1 MFKIL
6 LADRETEKMKIP
18 ELLEGFAH
26 IIFPAGYTINED
38 EMLRHAGEVDAI
50 ISVFGKVTNEAISLA
65 TKLKIIAVAAAG
77 YDNVD
82 VKSATTNGIY
92 VTRAATASVEGVAE
106 HALGLMI
113 CLSKKIYLGAKE
125 SSEGNWGF
133 RETEKAFGAEINGK
147 TAGIIGFGKV
157 GRSLSRKLVC
167 LGIRVLA
174 SDPYVYSSVATD
186 AGAELMSLDQLL
198 SSSDFICVTSSLTSE
213 TKHTIGVHELMKAK
227 PSSFLINIARGGI
240 VDETALFDALYQG
253 RIAGAALDVLES
265 EPPTNQNPLFRLKNC
280 IITPHIAGLTVER
293 YESCGKVAT
302 DEVKRTLNGSG
313 PTSDNLVNP
322 EVLMLGVRSIASHS

>member
-1 MFKIL
+1 M
-6 LADRETEKMKIP
+6 ADRETEKMRIP
-18 ELLEGFAH
+18 DLLEGFAD
-26 IIFPAGYTINED
+26 IIFPVGNTISKS

-50 ISVFGKVTNEAISLA
+50 ISVFGKVTEETISLA

-82 VKSATTNGIY
+82 VKTATAEGIF

-113 CLSKKIYLGAKE
+113 CLSKKIYVGAKE
-125 SSEGNWGF
+125 SSAGNWGI
-133 RETEKAFGAEINGK
+133 RDTKEAFGGEINGK
-147 TAGIIGFGKV
+147 TAGVIGLGKV

-167 LGIRVLA
+167 LGMKVLA
-174 SDPYVYSSVATD
+174 SDPYVDSSVARD
-186 AGAELMSLDQLL
+186 AGAELTSLNQLV
-198 SSSDFICVTSSLTSE
+198 SSADFICITSSLTSE
-213 TKHTIGVHELMKAK
+213 TKHAIGAHELMKVK
-227 PSSFLINIARGGI
+227 SSSFLINVARGGI
-240 VDETALFDALYQG
+240 VDETALFDALSAG

-265 EPPTNQNPLFRLKNC
+265 EPPTTQNPLFRLKNC

-302 DEVKRTLNGSG
+302 DEVKRTLNGGS
-313 PTSDNLVNP
+313 PSSDNLVNP
-322 EVLMLGVRSIASHS
+322 EVLKLGVRSTASHS